1 MIATSTPELKRLIDD
16 EEMINI
22 RKNRA
27 KGTKRKLSIGVNQTL
42 LSSSSSDSECDMVGL
57 LDDSS
62 DDLLHHS
69 DEDHTMWALCMM
81 IQINMNWKLNSLER
95 TTPVDLFFPVK
106 MMCPPCHRRTLL
118 RGYQN
123 RIVQEALPEQRKQYN
138 LALI

>member
-1 MIATSTPELKRLIDD
+1 MIATSTPELKRLIED

-27 KGTKRKLSIGVNQTL
+27 KGKRKLSIGVTQTL

-69 DEDHTMWALCMM
+69 DEDLTRC
-81 IQINMNWKLNSLER
+81 
-95 TTPVDLFFPVK
+95 
-106 MMCPPCHRRTLL
+106 